1 MGTGESSSPGRG
13 VEDGSC
19 GREREP
25 RPEEKTASS
34 REEARGRL

>member
-1 MGTGESSSPGRG
+1 MMGASESSSPGRG

-25 RPEEKTASS
+25 WPEEKTVSS
-34 REEARGRL
+34 REEAR